1 MNGNEYSKAQE
12 ALNQILSNKNVNFNA
27 KNTSEENLINIIN
40 NMNKNDVITKLNSMG
55 LTFIS
60 EKIKHTSNEELI
72 KMLKSNPQILN
83 KLNNFIK

>member
-1 MNGNEYSKAQE
+1 MNSNEYSKVQE
-12 ALNQILSNKNVNFNA
+12 ALNQILSNKNASFDV
-27 KNTSEENLINIIN
+27 KDTSEESLINMIN

-60 EKIKHTSNEELI
+60 EKIKHTSNEELV
-72 KMLKSNPQILN
+72 KMLKNNPQILN